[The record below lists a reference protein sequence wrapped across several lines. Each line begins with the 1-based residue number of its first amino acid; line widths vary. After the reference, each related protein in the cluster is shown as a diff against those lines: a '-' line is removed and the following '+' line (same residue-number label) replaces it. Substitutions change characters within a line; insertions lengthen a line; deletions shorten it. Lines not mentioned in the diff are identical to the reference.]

1 MPIYDYAC
9 GGCGEF
15 SALRP
20 LAQWRDPA
28 DCPQCGASSERIV
41 GGAPAISALS
51 SAVNR
56 ARGERTQRQ
65 RAAQLARR
73 PRHELRLLLGRTQ
86 VRQDPGGGGR
96 RQIFRRLPLDDQP
109 LNEAPKR
116 CALPRAC
123 LRTGGAGSVASRFGA
138 ASCGVGSF
146 LRPAGMHS

>member
-41 GGAPAISALS
+41 GGAGHLGTVVGGEPG
-51 SAVNR
+51 
-56 ARGERTQRQ
+56 ARGERAQRQ

-86 VRQDPGGGGR
+86 VRQTRWRRTAPNLSPAPAPG
-96 RQIFRRLPLDDQP
+96 
-109 LNEAPKR
+109 
-116 CALPRAC
+116 
-123 LRTGGAGSVASRFGA
+123 
-138 ASCGVGSF
+138 
-146 LRPAGMHS
+146 

>member
-56 ARGERTQRQ
+56 ARGERAQRQ

-86 VRQDPGGGGR
+86 VRQDPVAADGAKS
-96 RQIFRRLPLDDQP
+96 F
-109 LNEAPKR
+109 
-116 CALPRAC
+116 
-123 LRTGGAGSVASRFGA
+123 AGSAPG
-138 ASCGVGSF
+138 
-146 LRPAGMHS
+146 

>member
-56 ARGERTQRQ
+56 RARRTNAAPTS
-65 RAAQLARR
+65 RAAR
-73 PRHELRLLLGRTQ
+73 
-86 VRQDPGGGGR
+86 
-96 RQIFRRLPLDDQP
+96 
-109 LNEAPKR
+109 AP
-116 CALPRAC
+116 ATA
-123 LRTGGAGSVASRFGA
+123 
-138 ASCGVGSF
+138 
-146 LRPAGMHS
+146 